1 MCLGCNRNQ
10 GGEAK
15 AVTDGL
21 RGPPPEAERITNLN
35 SFLPMNSFRV
45 CSQGQYFSSED
56 VYLEE
61 EKLSDHHEPER
72 RAKLL
77 LFAVTGRR
85 WKLPEGAE
93 LRQGHWSCHGFWNV
107 RPLLT
112 TSHLSSTSTL
122 IFFFAFIQC
131 VFIIIFIIIIIIIY
145 YNFYLHGDFFFDQL
159 CYLEMYSFIF
169 K

>member
-1 MCLGCNRNQ
+1 MCSGCNRNH
-10 GGEAK
+10 GGEGK

-21 RGPPPEAERITNLN
+21 RGPPPEAGRITNLN
-35 SFLPMNSFRV
+35 SFLPTNSFRV
-45 CSQGQYFSSED
+45 YSQGQYFSSED

-77 LFAVTGRR
+77 SSGVTGRR

-93 LRQGHWSCHGFWNV
+93 LRQGHFSCHRFWNV

-112 TSHLSSTSTL
+112 MSHLSSTSTP
-122 IFFFAFIQC
+122 IFFFAFIHC
-131 VFIIIFIIIIIIIY
+131 VFIIIFIIIIY

-159 CYLEMYSFIF
+159 CYLEMYCFIF

>member
-1 MCLGCNRNQ
+1 MCLGCNRNH
-10 GGEAK
+10 GREAK

-35 SFLPMNSFRV
+35 SFLPTNSFRV

-77 LFAVTGRR
+77 SFAVTGRR

-93 LRQGHWSCHGFWNV
+93 LRQGLVLPRVLKCQTSSNNV
-107 RPLLT
+107 
-112 TSHLSSTSTL
+112 TSFKHFHSDLFFCFHTL
-122 IFFFAFIQC
+122 CFYYY
-131 VFIIIFIIIIIIIY
+131 IY
-145 YNFYLHGDFFFDQL
+145 YYYYYYIL
-159 CYLEMYSFIF
+159 
-169 K
+169 

>member
-1 MCLGCNRNQ
+1 MCSGCNRNH
-10 GGEAK
+10 GGEGK

-21 RGPPPEAERITNLN
+21 RGPPPEAGRITNLN
-35 SFLPMNSFRV
+35 SFLPTNSFRV
-45 CSQGQYFSSED
+45 YSQGQYFSSED

-77 LFAVTGRR
+77 SSGVTGRR

-93 LRQGHWSCHGFWNV
+93 LRQGHFSCHRFWNV

-112 TSHLSSTSTL
+112 MSHLSSTSTL
-122 IFFFAFIQC
+122 IYFFCFHTLCFYYY
-131 VFIIIFIIIIIIIY
+131 IY
-145 YNFYLHGDFFFDQL
+145 YYYIL
-159 CYLEMYSFIF
+159 
-169 K
+169 